1 MPPVTVAA
9 PTMSSDAGL
18 RQNVSLLEAVS
29 LEVGLIIGAGLF
41 SLTGVATD
49 IAGTAVFISY
59 VIAFGVV
66 ALGLLPT
73 AVLGSAYPTTG
84 GNYRYPSRLWSPAVG
99 FLSAWGLA
107 ISMLGGGLPL
117 YALSFGQY
125 AADLIE
131 VPVVPVGVVALTVFF
146 LVNLLGIKVAARV
159 QTLMFLSLVVSLG
172 SFIVFG
178 IPAVD
183 PVNLQELFPTGVGS
197 VLTGAAI
204 LYFVCLGANFVV
216 DIGGELTEAATTI
229 PRSFAVSIPLVAV
242 LYVLTGFVAV
252 GTVGWES
259 VAGQTLTVPAR
270 AVLSGPVA
278 SFFVVGGALFAIAT
292 TMNGVFIIAPKYLL
306 ALAED
311 GLFPEVL
318 GRVNTRF
325 GTPHWGLTAIY
336 VISLAALVSPLPLE
350 LLGSLLGFG
359 GIFLVAPV
367 MVAAVKFAR
376 TRPARYRQ
384 AAFTLP
390 PRTLLAVAVAAVLL
404 NAVLF
409 ALLAVESTEM
419 FAVWAG
425 AMIVGGLYYLVRT
438 RYLQARGV
446 AVEDRLADLETLEAD
461 GGDPPSRGSTAPEV
475 EE

>member
-1 MPPVTVAA
+1 
-9 PTMSSDAGL
+9 MSSDSGL
-18 RQNVSLLEAVS
+18 RRDVSLLEAVS

-84 GNYRYPSRLWSPAVG
+84 GNYRYPSRLWSPAIA

-117 YALSFGQY
+117 YALSFGEY
-125 AADLIE
+125 AADIAA
-131 VPVVPVGVVALTVFF
+131 VPVVPVGVLALSFFF

-159 QTLMFLSLVVSLG
+159 QTLMFLSLVLSLG

-178 IPAVD
+178 IPAVE
-183 PVNLQELFPTGVGS
+183 PANLQPLFPTGPAS

-216 DIGGELTEAATTI
+216 DIGEELTEAATTI

-252 GTVGWES
+252 GTVGWQAVGGE
-259 VAGQTLTVPAR
+259 TLTVPAR
-270 AVLSGPVA
+270 AVLSGPIA
-278 SFFVVGGALFAIAT
+278 SFFIVGGALFAIAT

-306 ALAED
+306 VLAED
-311 GLFPEVL
+311 GLFPEAL

-325 GTPHWGLTAIY
+325 GTPHWGLVAIY
-336 VISLAALVSPLPLE
+336 LISLAALVSPLPLE
-350 LLGSLLGFG
+350 QLGSLLGFG
-359 GIFLVAPV
+359 GIFLVGPV

-376 TRPARYRQ
+376 ERPAIYRE
-384 AAFTLP
+384 AAFSIA
-390 PRTLLAVAVAAVLL
+390 PRRLLGVAIAAVLL

-409 ALLAVESTEM
+409 ALLAVESTQM
-419 FAVWAG
+419 FGVWAG
-425 AMIVGGLYYLVRT
+425 AMLLGGLYYVART
-438 RYLQARGV
+438 RYLRSRGV
-446 AVEDRLADLETLEAD
+446 AFEESLTDLEAFETEA
-461 GGDPPSRGSTAPEV
+461 GAASAGEV

>member
-1 MPPVTVAA
+1 
-9 PTMSSDAGL
+9 MSGDTGL
-18 RQNVSLLEAVS
+18 RRDVSLLEAVS

-41 SLTGVATD
+41 SLTGVATN

-59 VIAFGVV
+59 MIAFGVV

-84 GNYRYPSRLWSPAVG
+84 GNYRYPSRLWSPAIA

-117 YALSFGQY
+117 YALSFGEY
-125 AADLIE
+125 AADIVAL
-131 VPVVPVGVVALTVFF
+131 PVVPVGALALTFFF

-159 QTLMFLSLVVSLG
+159 QTLMFVSLVLSLGL
-172 SFIVFG
+172 FIVFG
-178 IPAVD
+178 FPAVD
-183 PVNLQELFPTGVGS
+183 PANLQPLFPTGVGS

-229 PRSFAVSIPLVAV
+229 PQSFAVSIPLVAV

-252 GTVGWES
+252 GTVGWQAVGGE
-259 VAGQTLTVPAR
+259 TLTVPAR

-278 SFFVVGGALFAIAT
+278 SFFIVGGALFAIAT

-311 GLFPEVL
+311 GLFPEAL
-318 GRVNTRF
+318 GRVNERF
-325 GTPHWGLTAIY
+325 GTPHWGLAVIY
-336 VISLAALVSPLPLE
+336 LISLAALLSPLPLE
-350 LLGSLLGFG
+350 QLGSLLGFG
-359 GIFLVAPV
+359 GIFLVVPV

-376 TRPARYRQ
+376 ERPETYRQ
-384 AAFTLP
+384 AAFSLA
-390 PRTLLAVAVAAVLL
+390 PRRLLGVAVAAVLL

-409 ALLAVESTEM
+409 ALLAVESTQM

-425 AMIVGGLYYLVRT
+425 AMIAGGLYYVVRT
-438 RYLQARGV
+438 RYLHSKGV
-446 AVEDRLADLETLEAD
+446 AFEDSLTDLDALE
-461 GGDPPSRGSTAPEV
+461 REGSDSPEG

>member
-1 MPPVTVAA
+1 
-9 PTMSSDAGL
+9 MSSESGL
-18 RQNVSLLEAVS
+18 RRNVSLVEAVS

-59 VIAFGVV
+59 VIAFGIV

-84 GNYRYPSRLWSPAVG
+84 GNYRYPSRLWSPAVA

-125 AADLIE
+125 AADLIDA
-131 VPVVPVGVVALTVFF
+131 PVIPVGVVALTFFF

-159 QTLMFLSLVVSLG
+159 QTMMFVSLVLSLG

-178 IPAVD
+178 IPAID
-183 PVNLQELFPTGVGS
+183 PANLQPLFPTGVGS

-252 GTVGWES
+252 GTVGWQS
-259 VAGQTLTVPAR
+259 VAGMTLTVPAR
-270 AVLSGPVA
+270 AVLSGPIA

-336 VISLAALVSPLPLE
+336 VISLAALVSPLPLAQ
-350 LLGSLLGFG
+350 LGSLLGFG

-367 MVAAVKFAR
+367 MIAAVKFAR
-376 TRPARYRQ
+376 TRPARYRR
-384 AAFTLP
+384 AAFSLP
-390 PRTLLAVAVAAVLL
+390 PRTLRGVAVAAVLL
-404 NAVLF
+404 NTVLF
-409 ALLAVESTEM
+409 VLLAVESTGM

-425 AMIVGGLYYLVRT
+425 AMVVGGFYYLVRT
-438 RYLQARGV
+438 RYLRSRGV
-446 AVEDRLADLETLEAD
+446 DFPDRLRDLETLDSER
-461 GGDPPSRGSTAPEV
+461 GDSTNGESTTAEG